1 MRNKHSATVAGQKM
15 AKLNSGLSALA
26 LLQRSKRDWRTGRR
40 KPFLAVKIKAAKT
53 ISSEIQERITVQA
66 CKNRWVRGQRNS
78 MKAAG
83 PRIHR
88 WQDRHGKTKIK
99 PETERTEQPTGKRMR
114 PK

>member
-15 AKLNSGLSALA
+15 AKPNSGLSALA

-40 KPFLAVKIKAAKT
+40 KPFLAAKIKAAKT

-78 MKAAG
+78 M
-83 PRIHR
+83 
-88 WQDRHGKTKIK
+88 
-99 PETERTEQPTGKRMR
+99 
-114 PK
+114 